1 MRALFLQNYTHE
13 QNPNISGSPKP
24 FFIFLT
30 SDSTSDNMDNSAFI
44 IPIPRSRPPIVDLG
58 FKRFSIVQSLIVRSF
73 FRKESERDTYTFA
86 YKGVTRTFKEY
97 SYNEL
102 REIFSIMI
110 YEPNVPG
117 RDWELVSLELANSI
131 FDNTIQTEPRV
142 FRQSVASA
150 NLAQRNDPP
159 QTFFETTVNFI
170 SRGLTDLDYDP
181 VNP

>member
-1 MRALFLQNYTHE
+1 
-13 QNPNISGSPKP
+13 
-24 FFIFLT
+24 
-30 SDSTSDNMDNSAFI
+30 
-44 IPIPRSRPPIVDLG
+44 
-58 FKRFSIVQSLIVRSF
+58 
-73 FRKESERDTYTFA
+73 
-86 YKGVTRTFKEY
+86 
-97 SYNEL
+97 
-102 REIFSIMI
+102 MI

-150 NLAQRNDPP
+150 NLSQRNDPP